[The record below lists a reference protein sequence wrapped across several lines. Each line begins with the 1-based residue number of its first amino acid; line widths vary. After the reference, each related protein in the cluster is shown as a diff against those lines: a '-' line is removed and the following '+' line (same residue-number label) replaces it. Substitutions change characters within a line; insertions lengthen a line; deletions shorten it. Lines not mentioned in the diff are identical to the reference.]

1 VKEEA
6 GKTKLLEQSYSIH
19 YSLTGRTKQ
28 ENQGRPQ
35 TFNIF
40 RTTCCTAAS
49 RSTCFDA
56 QAGSE

>member
-28 ENQGRPQ
+28 ENQGRHN
-35 TFNIF
+35 FNIC
-40 RTTCCTAAS
+40 RTGTTCTAAS

-56 QAGSE
+56 QAG

>member
-28 ENQGRPQ
+28 ENEGRPH
-35 TFNIF
+35 TFNIC
-40 RTTCCTAAS
+40 RTTCTAAS
-49 RSTCFDA
+49 RGTCFDA
-56 QAGSE
+56 QAG